1 MYIQNK
7 NKLTDSEDK
16 LTVNKREEQ
25 RDKLGV
31 GD

>member
-1 MYIQNK
+1 MYIQNR

-25 RDKLGV
+25 RDELGV